1 MAGTFTDQVRIQ
13 VKSGNGGAGCTSF
26 RREAHVP
33 KGGPDGGDGGRGG
46 DIIILADAT
55 VSTLI
60 DYRYKHH
67 FKAQKGTHGQGK
79 RMHGANGED
88 LILRVP
94 VGTVVRL
101 LDEDLEPCEEIADLT
116 HNGERVIV
124 AKGGRGGRG
133 NTHFVTPTR
142 RAPSFSELGEPTEPF
157 WIELEMKLMAD
168 AALVGMP
175 SVGKSSLIAC
185 MSAAR
190 PKIADYPFTTLTP
203 NLGMVRYGDLSFTV
217 ADVPGLIEGAAE
229 GKGLGHEFLR
239 HVERTALIL
248 HVVDLTGGLEG
259 RDPVEDYEIIKRE
272 LELYA
277 PELADRPVIV
287 VGNKVDV
294 PGTEENLERLR
305 AHVKAESEE
314 LSERLLDEG
323 IDIANP
329 IPFFAV
335 SAVTQAGIDSLI
347 AATATEVHRLRE
359 QAAEDPM
366 PEYDQIWEHKR
377 LERDRAIEVEQEEPH
392 AWRVHGSGIE
402 RMVVQTEWD
411 NDEAVAF
418 LQRRME
424 RAGVERALTAAGA
437 VAGDE
442 VRIMDIAFEFE
453 PAGWG
458 DEEFDNIIDREG

>member
-46 DIIILADAT
+46 DIIIVADAT

-88 LILRVP
+88 LILKVP

-335 SAVTQAGIDSLI
+335 SAVTQTGIDSLI

-442 VRIMDIAFEFE
+442 VRIMDIVFEFE

-458 DEEFDNIIDREG
+458 DDEFDNIIDREG

>member
-46 DIIILADAT
+46 DIIIVADAT

-67 FKAQKGTHGQGK
+67 FKAAKGTHGQGK

-88 LILRVP
+88 LILKVP

-101 LDEDLEPCEEIADLT
+101 LDEDLNPCEEIADLT

-314 LSERLLDEG
+314 LSERLLDDG

-335 SAVTQAGIDSLI
+335 SAVTQTGIDSLI

-359 QAAEDPM
+359 QAAEDPV

-377 LERDRAIEVEQEEPH
+377 LERDRAIEVEQEEAH
-392 AWRVHGSGIE
+392 AWRVHGTGIE

-437 VAGDE
+437 HAGDE

>member
-1 MAGTFTDQVRIQ
+1 MARASACI
-13 VKSGNGGAGCTSF
+13 
-26 RREAHVP
+26 
-33 KGGPDGGDGGRGG
+33 
-46 DIIILADAT
+46 
-55 VSTLI
+55 
-60 DYRYKHH
+60 
-67 FKAQKGTHGQGK
+67 
-79 RMHGANGED
+79 GANGED
-88 LILRVP
+88 LILKVP

-142 RAPSFSELGEPTEPF
+142 RAPSFSELGEPTDPF

-305 AHVKAESEE
+305 THVRAESDE

-335 SAVTQAGIDSLI
+335 SAVTQTGIDSLI

-377 LERDRAIEVEQEEPH
+377 LERDSVPSRSNRKNRTPGACTGVASS
-392 AWRVHGSGIE
+392 AWSSRPSGTMT
-402 RMVVQTEWD
+402 RLSPSCNAAWNAPASSARLLRQVPMQATKCASWTSPSSSS
-411 NDEAVAF
+411 
-418 LQRRME
+418 L
-424 RAGVERALTAAGA
+424 RAGVMMSSITSLIERA
-437 VAGDE
+437 
-442 VRIMDIAFEFE
+442 R
-453 PAGWG
+453 
-458 DEEFDNIIDREG
+458 R

>member
-1 MAGTFTDQVRIQ
+1 M
-13 VKSGNGGAGCTSF
+13 
-26 RREAHVP
+26 
-33 KGGPDGGDGGRGG
+33 
-46 DIIILADAT
+46 
-55 VSTLI
+55 
-60 DYRYKHH
+60 
-67 FKAQKGTHGQGK
+67 
-79 RMHGANGED
+79 
-88 LILRVP
+88 
-94 VGTVVRL
+94 
-101 LDEDLEPCEEIADLT
+101 
-116 HNGERVIV
+116 
-124 AKGGRGGRG
+124 
-133 NTHFVTPTR
+133 
-142 RAPSFSELGEPTEPF
+142 
-157 WIELEMKLMAD
+157 
-168 AALVGMP
+168 
-175 SVGKSSLIAC
+175 
-185 MSAAR
+185 
-190 PKIADYPFTTLTP
+190 
-203 NLGMVRYGDLSFTV
+203 
-217 ADVPGLIEGAAE
+217 
-229 GKGLGHEFLR
+229 
-239 HVERTALIL
+239 
-248 HVVDLTGGLEG
+248 
-259 RDPVEDYEIIKRE
+259 
-272 LELYA
+272 
-277 PELADRPVIV
+277 
-287 VGNKVDV
+287 
-294 PGTEENLERLR
+294 
-305 AHVKAESEE
+305 KAESEE

-335 SAVTQAGIDSLI
+335 SAVTQTGIDSLI